1 MKKRILCIIMT
12 ALLTASVSA
21 CSEPE
26 DMSYP
31 EDTTATEAE
40 SASETET
47 TEEKTTEEE
56 TTEEKT
62 SEKKDGKGA
71 DFSEYITHEAVKPAL
86 WKATDT
92 KTGNELYL
100 MGTIHIMCDD
110 TLPLP
115 DYVMDVY
122 ENCDGVAVEYN
133 VNELQND
140 MDQIMDYYSKMV
152 YQDGSDIKDH
162 ISKESY
168 EAAKKYLEEKNSY
181 MSMMD
186 YYCPGFWISNIQS
199 MAFAEIEN
207 LSLSGIDSYFITKA
221 DKDGKEVVNIETL
234 DIQASVSL
242 GYSDKLAEFMLK
254 DTLEA
259 CKETELVAESVAELY
274 NLWAKGDV
282 DGMLKLE
289 EEDEIPDELKKDYAD
304 YENISIYERNKGMA
318 EKASEYIKDG
328 KNYFF
333 MVGALHFS
341 GDKGVDDLLEDM
353 GYKVERVK

>member
-1 MKKRILCIIMT
+1 MKKRIMCIIMT

-31 EDTTATEAE
+31 EDTTSTETE
-40 SASETET
+40 GTSVTET
-47 TEEKTTEEE
+47 TEEKTAEQKTS
-56 TTEEKT
+56 EEKT
-62 SEKKDGKGA
+62 SEPESKDVTDLNK
-71 DFSEYITHEAVKPAL
+71 YITHEDVKPAL

-100 MGTIHIMCDD
+100 MGTIHIMSDD

-122 ENCDGVAVEYN
+122 EKCDGIAVEYN
-133 VNELQND
+133 INELQSD

-152 YQDGSDIKDH
+152 YQDGSDITDH
-162 ISKESY
+162 ISKEAY
-168 EAAKKYLEEKNSY
+168 EAARKYLEDNNSY
-181 MSMMD
+181 VSMMD

-199 MAFAEIEN
+199 LAFAEIKN
-207 LSLSGIDSYFITKA
+207 LSLSGIDSYFITEA
-221 DKDGKEVVNIETL
+221 DKDGKAVVNIETL

-242 GYSDKLAEFMLK
+242 GYSDKLADFMLK
-254 DTLEA
+254 DTVEA
-259 CKETELVAESVAELY
+259 CDEIGLVNESVAELY

-289 EEDEIPDELKKDYAD
+289 DADEIPEELKEDYAA

-353 GYKVERVK
+353 GYKVERVN

>member
-1 MKKRILCIIMT
+1 MKKRLLCIIMT

-26 DMSYP
+26 DMVYP
-31 EDTTATEAE
+31 EDTTSTEAE
-40 SASETET
+40 GTSETET
-47 TEEKTTEEE
+47 TEEKTTEEK

-62 SEKKDGKGA
+62 SESENKNDA
-71 DFSEYITHEAVKPAL
+71 DFSKYITHEDVKPAL

-92 KTGNELYL
+92 KTGKELYL
-100 MGTIHIMCDD
+100 MGTIHIMGDD

-133 VNELQND
+133 INELQSD

-152 YQDGSDIKDH
+152 YQDGSDITDH

-181 MSMMD
+181 VSMMD

-199 MAFAEIEN
+199 LAFAEIKN
-207 LSLSGIDSYFITKA
+207 LSLSGIDSYFITEA

-254 DTLEA
+254 DTLES
-259 CKETELVAESVAELY
+259 CDETELIAESVAELY

-289 EEDEIPDELKKDYAD
+289 DADEIPDELKKDYAD
-304 YENISIYERNKGMA
+304 YENISLYERNKGMA
-318 EKASEYIKDG
+318 EKAAGYIKDG

-341 GDKGVDDLLEDM
+341 GDMGVDDLLEDM
-353 GYKVERVK
+353 SYKVERVK